1 MSNSTPPPK
10 SPSGFDREAAEI
22 NYRLHVYQD
31 EVHHDRRTESYNR
44 VMFYVG
50 LVAFALIGAAV
61 LF

>member
-1 MSNSTPPPK
+1 MSNKSPPPN

-31 EVHHDRRTESYNR
+31 DAPNDRRTESYNR